1 MALPCAHQVAAKA
14 ADGVKCLNSFLR
26 EFKCALFVFCSNAE
40 CVVRGV
46 FLRVSAKCVV
56 RCVFARVQSVVVRC
70 AFFAPDQDTGAAS
83 ITHAV

>member
-1 MALPCAHQVAAKA
+1 MCVV
-14 ADGVKCLNSFLR
+14 GVLR
-26 EFKCALFVFCSNAE
+26 ECKVCVCVALCFFF
-40 CVVRGV
+40 

-83 ITHAV
+83 IKRAV